1 MFFYFSRTLVRLGL
15 PLYLR
20 KLCVTNASA
29 VPTDAPV
36 LLASNH
42 SGSFF
47 DAVVIG
53 SVLRQP
59 IHTLTRGDVFRNPKA
74 AYWLRAIKL
83 IPVFRGSEGRDNL
96 KKIDTTL
103 DECFSVMKNNGAVII
118 FSEGICVN
126 EWNLRPLGK
135 GTARM
140 AHQAWYGPDTA
151 LHQLTVIPTGLTY
164 EHFRGANKRV
174 VLRFGDA
181 IHPQDIK
188 TSPDEYE
195 KWLREFN
202 GLLTERMRRTIL
214 EIPAEA
220 IGPETD
226 QQLNAYFASCPRP
239 SGNPALDFLGKLG
252 RGIHRPLYRAYV
264 RFVAGKTKKTV
275 FYDSVL
281 FGLLMY
287 SYPVLV
293 SLLAILIG
301 SFTSWTVGLVIF
313 ASLPLLALCGNRY
326 RKDPL

>member
-1 MFFYFSRTLVRLGL
+1 MFFYFSRFLVRLGL

-29 VPTDAPV
+29 IPTDTPV

-74 AYWLRAIKL
+74 AFWLRAIKL
-83 IPVFRGSEGRDNL
+83 IPVFRGSEGRENL

-103 DECFSVMKNNGAVII
+103 DECFSVMRDNGAVII

-140 AHQAWYGPDTA
+140 AHQAWHGEDAAFHRLPI
-151 LHQLTVIPTGLTY
+151 VPTGITY
-164 EHFRGANKRV
+164 EHFRGADKRAI
-174 VLRFGDA
+174 LRFGDA
-181 IHPQDIK
+181 IRPQEIQ
-188 TSPDEYE
+188 TSPAEYE

-202 GLLTERMRRTIL
+202 ELLTERMSGTIL
-214 EIPAEA
+214 EIDEEA
-220 IGPETD
+220 DVREKA
-226 QQLNAYFASCPRP
+226 QQLQAHFTACPHPRGNAIL
-239 SGNPALDFLGKLG
+239 NFLGKVG
-252 RGIHRPLYRAYV
+252 RGIHRPLYRMYTQ
-264 RFVAGKTKKTV
+264 FVARKTKRTV

-287 SYPVLV
+287 TYPLIVG
-293 SLLAILIG
+293 LLALIMG
-301 SFTSWTVGLVIF
+301 SLAGWPAGLAIF
-313 ASLPLLALCGNRY
+313 AGLPLLALLGNRY
-326 RKDPL
+326 RR

>member
-1 MFFYFSRTLVRLGL
+1 MLVRLGL

-20 KLCVTNASA
+20 KLCVNNASA
-29 VPTDAPV
+29 VPINAPV

-74 AYWLRAIKL
+74 AFWLRAIKL
-83 IPVFRGSEGRDNL
+83 IPVFRGSEGRENL

-103 DECFSVMKNNGAVII
+103 DECFSVMKNNGTVII

-140 AHQAWYGPDTA
+140 AHQAWYGEDGT
-151 LHQLTVIPTGLTY
+151 LHQLTIIPTGLTY

-174 VLRFGDA
+174 ILCFGEA
-181 IHPQDIK
+181 IHPREIK
-188 TSPDEYE
+188 TSPDDYE

-202 GLLTERMRRTIL
+202 GLLTERMSRTIL
-214 EIPAEA
+214 EIPAKVTGLERDLRLREHFTA
-220 IGPETD
+220 
-226 QQLNAYFASCPRP
+226 CPSP
-239 SGNPALDFLGKLG
+239 SGNSLLRVLGKIG
-252 RGIHRPLYRAYV
+252 RALHRPLYKTYANYV
-264 RFVAGKTKKTV
+264 AQKTKRTV

-287 SYPVLV
+287 TYPILV
-293 SLLAILIG
+293 GLLAVLIG
-301 SFTSWTVGLVIF
+301 SLTNWTIGLTFFVG
-313 ASLPLLALCGNRY
+313 LPLLALCGNKY
-326 RKDPL
+326 RQER

>member
-1 MFFYFSRTLVRLGL
+1 MFFYFSRFLVRLGL

-20 KLCVTNASA
+20 KLSVANVSA

-53 SVLRQP
+53 SVVRQP

-74 AYWLRAIKL
+74 AFWLRAIKL
-83 IPVFRGSEGRDNL
+83 IPVFRGSEGRENL

-103 DECFSVMKNNGAVII
+103 GECFSVMRDNGAVII

-140 AHQAWYGPDTA
+140 AHQAWYGEEAA
-151 LHQLTVIPTGLTY
+151 LHQLAIVPTGLTY
-164 EHFRGANKRV
+164 EHFRGADKRV
-174 VLRFGDA
+174 MLRFGEA
-181 IHPQDIK
+181 IHPQEIQ
-188 TSPDEYE
+188 TAPAEYE

-202 GLLTERMRRTIL
+202 ALLTERMSGTIL
-214 EIPAEA
+214 EIDKEA
-220 IGPETD
+220 DALEKAR
-226 QQLNAYFASCPRP
+226 QLAAHFTACPRP
-239 SGNPALDFLGKLG
+239 PGNAVLRFLGKIG
-252 RGIHRPLYRAYV
+252 RGIHRPLYRLYTQ
-264 RFVAGKTKKTV
+264 FVAQKTRRTV

-287 SYPVLV
+287 TYPVV
-293 SLLAILIG
+293 VGLLALI
-301 SFTSWTVGLVIF
+301 VGAVAGWLAGLAVF
-313 ASLPLLALCGNRY
+313 VGLPLLALIGNRY
-326 RKDPL
+326 RD

>member
-1 MFFYFSRTLVRLGL
+1 MFFYFSRFLVRLGL
-15 PLYLR
+15 PLYLK
-20 KLCVTNASA
+20 KLCVVNASA

-53 SVLRQP
+53 SVVRQP

-74 AYWLRAIKL
+74 AFWLRAIKL
-83 IPVFRGSEGRDNL
+83 IPVFRGSEGRENL
-96 KKIDTTL
+96 KKIDRTL

-140 AHQAWYGPDTA
+140 AHQAWYGEEA
-151 LHQLTVIPTGLTY
+151 RLHELAIVPTGVTY

-174 VLRFGDA
+174 ILRFG
-181 IHPQDIK
+181 K
-188 TSPDEYE
+188 TIRPSEIETDSSDYE

-202 GLLTERMRRTIL
+202 ALLTERMSGTIL
-214 EIPAEA
+214 EIPQ
-220 IGPETD
+220 ETSTSEKAR
-226 QQLNAYFASCPRP
+226 QLESHFSDCSHSPGNAVFQ
-239 SGNPALDFLGKLG
+239 LLGKIG
-252 RGIHRPLYRAYV
+252 RAIHRPLYKMYAQ
-264 RFVAGKTKKTV
+264 FVATKTRRTV

-287 SYPVLV
+287 TYPIV
-293 SLLAILIG
+293 
-301 SFTSWTVGLVIF
+301 VGLLTLVVGSVGGWLTGISVF
-313 ASLPLLALCGNRY
+313 VGLPLLALLGNRY
-326 RKDPL
+326 RA

>member
-1 MFFYFSRTLVRLGL
+1 MFYYFSRFLVRLGL

-20 KLCVTNASA
+20 KLCVRNETI
-29 VPTDAPV
+29 VPVDAPV

-59 IHTLTRGDVFRNPKA
+59 VHTLTRGDVFRNPKA
-74 AYWLRAIKL
+74 AFWLRAIKL
-83 IPVFRGSEGRDNL
+83 IPVFRGSEGRENL

-118 FSEGICVN
+118 FSEGVCIN

-140 AHQAWYGPDTA
+140 AHQAWYGEDTA
-151 LHQLTVIPTGLTY
+151 LRNLTVLPTGLTY

-174 VLRFGDA
+174 VLRFGEPILPEEIQAAPGD
-181 IHPQDIK
+181 
-188 TSPDEYE
+188 YE

-202 GLLTERMRRTIL
+202 TLLTERMGRTIL
-214 EIPAEA
+214 EIPQESSLAE
-220 IGPETD
+220 TTR
-226 QQLNAYFASCPRP
+226 QLEGYFADCPRP
-239 SGNPALDFLGKLG
+239 QGNALLNFLGKIG
-252 RGIHRPLYRAYV
+252 RAIHRPLYRLYA
-264 RFVAGKTKKTV
+264 RKVAKKTRRTV
-275 FYDSVL
+275 FFDSVL

-287 SYPVLV
+287 TYPVFV
-293 SLLAILIG
+293 GLLAVIVAAA
-301 SFTSWTVGLVIF
+301 TSWLTGLVVF
-313 ASLPLLALCGNRY
+313 MGLPLLALLGNKY
-326 RKDPL
+326 RA